1 MTTCHAGFQNARS
14 FLFVPGDRPERF
26 TKAEHSGADIV
37 VLDLEDAVAPDAK
50 LAARDHVLTYLRSRK
65 SELPIAV
72 RVNSPQTADGEADLA
87 ALGGLSS
94 EFGVVVP
101 KADVASMQ
109 VARSLLPAA
118 TALMPLVESARG
130 IHDAWLLAEG
140 ESVVRLLF
148 GHLDLAA
155 ELGIDP
161 DDDASLTPARFV
173 LRAASAAASLVP
185 PVDGVSRDFRDPS
198 RVAADTAASLRA
210 GFTAKLCIHPAQ
222 VAVVH
227 EALLPTSS
235 DVDWARRV
243 IEAGNVE
250 GVSAVGGMM
259 VDRPV
264 LLRAEDILRRSG
276 ESR

>member
-1 MTTCHAGFQNARS
+1 MTTCHVGFQNARS

-37 VLDLEDAVAPDAK
+37 VLDLEDAVAPGAK
-50 LAARDHVLTYLRSRK
+50 LAARDHVVAYLQSRK
-65 SELPIAV
+65 SDLPIAV
-72 RVNSPQTADGEADLA
+72 RVNSPQTGEGAADLA
-87 ALGGLSS
+87 ALGDLSA

-101 KADVASMQ
+101 KADVESVQ

-130 IHDAWLLAEG
+130 IRDAWLLAEG
-140 ESVVRLLF
+140 DGVVRLLF

-161 DDDASLTPARFV
+161 DDDAFLTPARFA

-185 PVDGVSRDFRDPS
+185 PVDGVSRDFRDAS

-222 VAVVH
+222 IAVVH
-227 EALLPTSS
+227 DSLLPTPS

-243 IEAGNVE
+243 IEAANDE
-250 GVSAVGGMM
+250 GVSAVGGRM

-264 LLRAEDILRRSG
+264 LLRAEDIIRRSG
-276 ESR
+276 ASG